1 MRKFLSRF
9 KAYRY
14 FVLYTFVVVY
24 TIKMVIE
31 NTYDYFDN
39 IRYDFKHSVISDY
52 HIIKTRMDSLDWNK
66 K

>member
-1 MRKFLSRF
+1 MRKFLSKF

-24 TIKMVIE
+24 TIKMILD

-39 IRYDFKHSVISDY
+39 IRYDFKNSVMSDY
-52 HIIKTRMDSLDWNK
+52 RIIKNKMDSLDWN
-66 K
+66 

>member
-1 MRKFLSRF
+1 MRKFLSKF

-14 FVLYTFVVVY
+14 FVLYIFVIVY

-39 IRYDFKHSVISDY
+39 IRYDFKTSVMSDY
-52 HIIKTRMDSLDWNK
+52 RIIKNKMDSLDWN
-66 K
+66 

>member
-1 MRKFLSRF
+1 MRKFLSKF

-24 TIKMVIE
+24 TIKMILD

-39 IRYDFKHSVISDY
+39 IRYDFKNSVMSDY
-52 HIIKTRMDSLDWNK
+52 RIIKNRMDSLDWK
-66 K
+66 